1 MPFKKGQS
9 GNPGGRPKADKRLKE
24 LAREKTELA
33 LNTLIGIAENE
44 KESASARVA
53 AANAILDRGWGKP
66 CQALEHSGEVDNG
79 ITEIRRVIVSP
90 GEVLSPEAWQQK
102 YAHEKTSH

>member
-33 LNTLIGIAENE
+33 LNTLIAIAENG

-66 CQALEHSGEVDNG
+66 TQAVVGDPEQPIAG
-79 ITEIRRVIVSP
+79 ITRVIVSP
-90 GEVLSPEAWQQK
+90 GETLSAEAWQQK
-102 YAHEKTSH
+102 HGSGKAAN